1 MPFKVEWNSNN
12 IRWQRYQEGFF
23 PFFFFSG
30 KTIDELELEI
40 QAGVYFKGTLNILE
54 VEVFAEININTD
66 PEALRIYAKV
76 TMSPISWVGGKV
88 KQK

>member
-1 MPFKVEWNSNN
+1 M
-12 IRWQRYQEGFF
+12 
-23 PFFFFSG
+23 
-30 KTIDELELEI
+30 
-40 QAGVYFKGTLNILE
+40 YFKGTLNILE

>member
-1 MPFKVEWNSNN
+1 M
-12 IRWQRYQEGFF
+12 G
-23 PFFFFSG
+23 
-30 KTIDELELEI
+30 LEI

-54 VEVFAEININTD
+54 VDVFAEINISTD